1 MSLSRPVLSLSVCA
15 VLGAMGA
22 FSTAHA
28 AARLDAQLQSKITSA
43 AADAPLQVVIT
54 YKQSTAPTAS
64 QLADLKALGITEGV
78 AMRALPI
85 AGAVATPAEIKAL
98 AARDDVAS
106 IYYNAPLKYYDV
118 EANKITGVTRAYDNP
133 GDFGRAV
140 PYSGRG
146 VGVVINDSGIDGTNT
161 DVAYGSHVV
170 QNVLAN
176 TNLANFDSMLPI
188 TYVENVPNTDLG
200 SGHGTHCAG
209 IVGGTGGHFNGVYRG
224 VAPGA
229 SLVGYGS
236 GAVLLILDAVGGLD
250 YALVH
255 QFSFKD
261 PIRVV
266 SNSWGTSGKFDPTD
280 PVSVS
285 TYELYKHGIVSVFA
299 AGNDGPSEDT
309 HNPYAQ
315 APWVISV
322 AAGEKDGTLAGF
334 SSRGKRGESGTFTM
348 ADGKQ
353 WTYFNEPTITAPGVD
368 IISTRA
374 LTGALPPLAAQDD
387 VAALSPAQLPFYTVM
402 SGTSMATPHVAG
414 IIALMLEAN
423 PDLTPAQVKDILERT
438 ATNMPGRAYWE
449 AGAGYVNA
457 YDALMEAAKL
467 RSGYGS
473 TVNSLKTFNSNA
485 LLSPGSSQPF
495 EVLFTPVGEPQYQ
508 TFEVSDNVAWVTAS
522 ATMTGTTAALVLT
535 DPDGERYGSSIAL
548 PVLGSTVKA
557 SAPGKKGTWKI
568 SVSGIGSVGGVAV
581 DPLRVTNGVSAP
593 GVVSGTIEFTNS
605 AGFSGLK
612 DVPTSSAY
620 RGAVEYA
627 VSNRMM
633 DGSSNGNFRPNDA
646 LTRAELAQ
654 YLVMGAGI
662 RQSLPAPGKVSF
674 TGLSTKDPS
683 YAAAE
688 AVVAKGAV
696 LRDLSQSQAGVMG
709 LVSGNFKPA
718 DKVTKLQLAYSLVQ
732 SLGLQDTAVNFNGTL
747 SVTYNGKQLP
757 IEDVGSIPASL
768 RGYVQSAL
776 DNGILNARYTVTQG
790 ATDLQPTLHAYFDPT
805 SLVTRGAYA
814 VTAGRFLDVSRPTE
828 D

>member
-22 FSTAHA
+22 FSSAHA
-28 AARLDAQLQSKITSA
+28 AARLDAQLQSRIASA
-43 AADAPLQVVIT
+43 AADTPLQVVIT
-54 YKQSTAPTAS
+54 YKQSSAPTAA
-64 QLADLKALGITEGV
+64 QLSILKSLGITEGV
-78 AMRALPI
+78 AMRKLPI
-85 AGAVATPAEIKAL
+85 AGALATPAEIKAL

-106 IYYNAPLKYYDV
+106 IYYNAPLKYYDA
-118 EANKITGVTRAYDNP
+118 EAREITGVERAYDNP
-133 GDFGRAV
+133 GDFGRAL

-146 VGVVINDSGIDGTNT
+146 VGVMINDSGIDGTNS
-161 DVAYGSHVV
+161 DVAYGTHVV

-176 TNLANFDSMLPI
+176 TNLATFDSMLPI

-209 IVGGTGGHFNGVYRG
+209 IVGGTGGHSNGVYRG
-224 VAPGA
+224 AAPGA

-250 YALVH
+250 YALVN

-266 SNSWGTSGKFDPTD
+266 SNSWGSSGKFDPTD

-322 AAGEKDGTLAGF
+322 AAGEKDGVLTSF
-334 SSRGKRGESGTFTM
+334 SSRGKQGESGTFTM

-353 WTYFNEPTITAPGVD
+353 WTYFNEPTITAPGVG

-374 LTGALPPLAAQDD
+374 LTGLLPPLAAQDD
-387 VAALSPAQLPFYTVM
+387 VATLSPAQLPFYTVM

-438 ATNMPGRAYWE
+438 ATNIPGRAYWE
-449 AGAGYVNA
+449 VGAGYVNA
-457 YDALMEAAKL
+457 YDALQEAAKV
-467 RSGYGS
+467 RAGYGG

-495 EVLFTPVGEPQYQ
+495 EVLFVPVGEPQYQ
-508 TFEVSDNVAWVTAS
+508 TFEVGDNVSWVNAS
-522 ATMTGTTAALVLT
+522 ATMTGTTGALVLT

-548 PVLGSTVKA
+548 PVLGSTVSA

-568 SVSGIGSVGGVAV
+568 SVSGIGSVGGVAL
-581 DPLRVTNGVSAP
+581 DPLRVTNGVSLP
-593 GVVSGTIEFTNS
+593 GVVSGTIAFTNS
-605 AGFSGLK
+605 AGFSGLN
-612 DVPTSSAY
+612 DVPASSAY

-627 VSNRMM
+627 VSHRLM
-633 DGSSNGNFRPNDA
+633 DGSSNGSFRPNDA

-654 YLVMGAGI
+654 YLVMGAGV
-662 RQSLPAPGKVSF
+662 RQSLPAAGKVSF

-696 LRDLSQSQAGVMG
+696 LRDLSQTQAGVMG
-709 LVSGNFKPA
+709 LVNGNFKPA

-776 DNGILNARYTVTQG
+776 DNGILNARYTVTQD

-814 VTAGRFLDVSRPTE
+814 VTAGRFLDVNRQAE

>member
-176 TNLANFDSMLPI
+176 TNLATFDSMLPI

-209 IVGGTGGHFNGVYRG
+209 IVGGTGGHSNGVYRG

-315 APWVISV
+315 R
-322 AAGEKDGTLAGF
+322 
-334 SSRGKRGESGTFTM
+334 RG
-348 ADGKQ
+348 
-353 WTYFNEPTITAPGVD
+353 
-368 IISTRA
+368 
-374 LTGALPPLAAQDD
+374 
-387 VAALSPAQLPFYTVM
+387 
-402 SGTSMATPHVAG
+402 
-414 IIALMLEAN
+414 
-423 PDLTPAQVKDILERT
+423 
-438 ATNMPGRAYWE
+438 
-449 AGAGYVNA
+449 
-457 YDALMEAAKL
+457 
-467 RSGYGS
+467 
-473 TVNSLKTFNSNA
+473 
-485 LLSPGSSQPF
+485 
-495 EVLFTPVGEPQYQ
+495 
-508 TFEVSDNVAWVTAS
+508 
-522 ATMTGTTAALVLT
+522 
-535 DPDGERYGSSIAL
+535 
-548 PVLGSTVKA
+548 
-557 SAPGKKGTWKI
+557 
-568 SVSGIGSVGGVAV
+568 
-581 DPLRVTNGVSAP
+581 
-593 GVVSGTIEFTNS
+593 
-605 AGFSGLK
+605 
-612 DVPTSSAY
+612 
-620 RGAVEYA
+620 
-627 VSNRMM
+627 
-633 DGSSNGNFRPNDA
+633 
-646 LTRAELAQ
+646 
-654 YLVMGAGI
+654 
-662 RQSLPAPGKVSF
+662 
-674 TGLSTKDPS
+674 
-683 YAAAE
+683 
-688 AVVAKGAV
+688 
-696 LRDLSQSQAGVMG
+696 
-709 LVSGNFKPA
+709 
-718 DKVTKLQLAYSLVQ
+718 
-732 SLGLQDTAVNFNGTL
+732 
-747 SVTYNGKQLP
+747 
-757 IEDVGSIPASL
+757 
-768 RGYVQSAL
+768 
-776 DNGILNARYTVTQG
+776 
-790 ATDLQPTLHAYFDPT
+790 
-805 SLVTRGAYA
+805 
-814 VTAGRFLDVSRPTE
+814 
-828 D
+828 

>member
-1 MSLSRPVLSLSVCA
+1 MSQFRPVLALSVCA

-22 FSTAHA
+22 FSSAHA
-28 AARLDAQLQSKITSA
+28 AARLDEQLQSKMAKA
-43 AADAPLQVVIT
+43 AADAPLEVVIT
-54 YKQSTAPTAS
+54 YKQSGAPSAA
-64 QLADLKALGITEGV
+64 QLSVLKSLGITQGV
-78 AMRALPI
+78 AMRKLPI
-85 AGAVATPAEIKAL
+85 AGALATPSEIKAL

-106 IYYNAPLKYYDV
+106 IYYNAPVKFYDAEAREISGV
-118 EANKITGVTRAYDNP
+118 ERAYDNP
-133 GDFGRAV
+133 GDFNRAV

-146 VGVVINDSGIDGTNT
+146 VGVLINDSGIDGTNK
-161 DVAYGSHVV
+161 DVAYGSRVV

-176 TNLANFDSMLPI
+176 TNLASFDSMLPI

-209 IVGGTGGHFNGVYRG
+209 IVGGTGAQSNGTYRG

-236 GAVLLILDAVGGLD
+236 GGVVLILDAVGGLD

-266 SNSWGTSGKFDPTD
+266 NNSWGSSGKFDPTN
-280 PVSVS
+280 PVAVS
-285 TYELYKHGIVSVFA
+285 TYEMYKHGIVNVFA

-322 AAGEKDGTLAGF
+322 AAGEKDGVLTGF
-334 SSRGKRGESGTFTM
+334 SSRGKQGESGTFTM
-348 ADGKQ
+348 PDGKQ
-353 WTYFNEPTITAPGVD
+353 WTYFNEPTVTAPGVD
-368 IISTRA
+368 IIAARA
-374 LTGALPPLAAQDD
+374 STGALPPLAAQED
-387 VAALSPAQLPFYTVM
+387 VANLSPAQLPFYTTM
-402 SGTSMATPHVAG
+402 SGTSMAAPHVAG
-414 IIALMLEAN
+414 IVALMLEAN
-423 PDLTPAQVKDILERT
+423 PDLNPAQVKDILERT
-438 ATNMPGRAYWE
+438 ATNIPGRAYWE

-457 YDALMEAAKL
+457 YAALQEAARL
-467 RSGYGS
+467 RTGYGS
-473 TVNSLKTFNSNA
+473 TVNSYKEFNSNA
-485 LLSPGSSQPF
+485 LLSKGSSQPF

-508 TFEVSDNVAWVTAS
+508 TFEVGDNVAWVKAT
-522 ATMTGTTAALVLT
+522 ATMTGPTGAVVLT

-548 PVLGSTVKA
+548 PVLGNKVSA
-557 SAPGKKGTWKI
+557 SAPGKKGTWKV
-568 SVSGIGSVGGVAV
+568 SVGGIGSIGGVAV
-581 DPLRVTNGVSAP
+581 DPLRLTNGVSAP

-612 DVPTSSAY
+612 DVPASSAY

-627 VSNRMM
+627 VTNRLM

-654 YLVMGAGI
+654 YLVMGAGV
-662 RQSLPAPGKVSF
+662 RQWLPASGKASF

-688 AVVAKGAV
+688 AVVARGAV
-696 LRDLSQSQAGVMG
+696 LRDLSQTQAGVMG
-709 LVSGNFKPA
+709 LVNGNFRPA

-732 SLGLQDTAVNFNGTL
+732 SLGLQDTALGFNGTL
-747 SVTYNGKQLP
+747 SVSYNGKQLP
-757 IEDVGSIPASL
+757 IEDVASIPASL

-790 ATDLQPTLHAYFDPT
+790 PTDLQPTLHAYFDP
-805 SLVTRGAYA
+805 SSIVTRGAYA
-814 VTAGRFLDVSRPTE
+814 VTAGRFLDTNRLAE
-828 D
+828 N

>member
-28 AARLDAQLQSKITSA
+28 AARLDAQLQSKIASA

-78 AMRALPI
+78 SMRKLPI

-106 IYYNAPLKYYDV
+106 IYYNAPLKYYDA
-118 EANKITGVTRAYDNP
+118 EAREITGVERAYDNP
-133 GDFGRAV
+133 GDFGRAL

-146 VGVVINDSGIDGTNT
+146 VGVMINDSGIDGTNS
-161 DVAYGSHVV
+161 DVAYGTHVV

-176 TNLANFDSMLPI
+176 TNLATFDSMLPI

-209 IVGGTGGHFNGVYRG
+209 IVGGTGGHSNGVYRG
-224 VAPGA
+224 AAPGA

-250 YALVH
+250 YALVN

-280 PVSVS
+280 PVTVS

-322 AAGEKDGTLAGF
+322 AAGEKDGVLTSF

-374 LTGALPPLAAQDD
+374 LTGALPPLAAQED
-387 VAALSPAQLPFYTVM
+387 VATLSPAQLPFYTVM

-438 ATNMPGRAYWE
+438 ATNIPGRAYWE

-457 YDALMEAAKL
+457 YDALQEAAKL

-508 TFEVSDNVAWVTAS
+508 TFEVGDNVAWVSAS
-522 ATMTGTTAALVLT
+522 ATMTGPTAALVLT

-568 SVSGIGSVGGVAV
+568 SVSGIGSIGGVAV

-593 GVVSGTIEFTNS
+593 GVVSGTIEFINS

-627 VSNRMM
+627 VSNRLM
-633 DGSSNGNFRPNDA
+633 DGSSNGNFRPSDA

-709 LVSGNFKPA
+709 LVNGNFKPA

-814 VTAGRFLDVSRPTE
+814 VTAGRFLDVNRQAE
-828 D
+828 N